1 MFQGAADINLDA
13 KGRFA
18 IPSKYREALVSED
31 GRVVIAA
38 HPHGCLLV
46 YPVHAWEP
54 IRDQVLSAPSLDPR
68 AASLKR
74 LIVGLAQ
81 EETLDS
87 AGRVLIMPKLRKH
100 AGLEKG
106 ICLIG
111 QGSHFE
117 LWSDER
123 WLLQE
128 QAIMNIGETG
138 LPPGFENLA
147 F

>member
-1 MFQGAADINLDA
+1 MFQGATDINLDA

-18 IPSKYREALVSED
+18 IPSKYREALVSKD
-31 GRVVIAA
+31 GQIVIAA

-46 YPVHAWEP
+46 YPVRAWEP

-87 AGRVLIMPKLRKH
+87 AGRVLIMPKLRKY
-100 AGLEKG
+100 AGLEKEV
-106 ICLIG
+106 CLIG

-128 QAIMNIGETG
+128 RAIMNMGEAG